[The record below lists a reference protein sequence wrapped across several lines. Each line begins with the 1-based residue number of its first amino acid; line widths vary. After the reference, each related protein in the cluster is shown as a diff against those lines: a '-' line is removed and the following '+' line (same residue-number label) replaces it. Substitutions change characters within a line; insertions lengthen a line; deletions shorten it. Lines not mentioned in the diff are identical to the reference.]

1 MTSKRISSNN
11 RNSNL
16 VTKDRRTKKTI
27 SIKKVLIFLLIV
39 AALVFGVIKMCGRP
53 KKVEDNDLTY
63 NRHKSFLKSQ
73 NIGGIVFKDIECTY
87 DGKNSLIKYTIVNKT
102 RKKVYLN
109 NYDVLVQDKKKK
121 LITKI
126 SASYKDTLK
135 PKEKVERADS
145 VVGTDLSKAHY
156 MKLKLKTKKK

>member
-1 MTSKRISSNN
+1 
-11 RNSNL
+11 
-16 VTKDRRTKKTI
+16 
-27 SIKKVLIFLLIV
+27 
-39 AALVFGVIKMCGRP
+39 MCGRP